1 MYARRGLNFREGD
14 RMFLFQAWP
23 RVRHALARHGRARR
37 RNAADGRRCK
47 IVGAFLLQV
56 TPDLPN
62 PAEYEADRHRDRDF
76 VLLLKDVASSILRI
90 PTTHGLPTQL

>member
-1 MYARRGLNFREGD
+1 TAPGKSLRTSIMRMSRGGDRRASCSPKTRRGAKRTRHG
-14 RMFLFQAWP
+14 RGVIIQAP
-23 RVRHALARHGRARR
+23 ARCGRARR
-37 RNAADGRRCK
+37 WNAADGRRCK

-76 VLLLKDVASSILRI
+76 EN
-90 PTTHGLPTQL
+90 HHQ